1 MIAKIIVCDP
11 VEPDGIKMLRD
22 AGYQVDEFP
31 QITPVELKERI
42 SSYDGIIVR
51 GRTKVTREIVQAATK
66 LKVIAR
72 SGVGLDNIDLQAAK
86 EKKIQIVSTPAAP
99 ATSVA
104 ELAVSLML
112 AVLRQISYSDK
123 TMKEGKWIKT
133 QLLGREMRGKTVG
146 VVGAAGRIGL
156 AVASTVKNGFGAS
169 VIGYDVIDMK
179 DKAAQVGFE
188 IAEKLE
194 DLLKRSDIITIHVP
208 YLPSTHH
215 LIDEKMLS
223 LMKNHA
229 ILVNTSRADIVDGK
243 ALLKTLKSGRLGG
256 AGLDVYHSEPPKDD
270 WEKEIVNLPKG
281 ISVCTCHIGA
291 QTQES
296 QRLEST
302 MIAEQIIGIF
312 GKT

>member
-1 MIAKIIVCDP
+1 

-302 MIAEQIIGIF
+302 MIADQIIGIF

>member
-302 MIAEQIIGIF
+302 MIADQIIGIF

>member
-1 MIAKIIVCDP
+1 

>member
-1 MIAKIIVCDP
+1 
-11 VEPDGIKMLRD
+11 
-22 AGYQVDEFP
+22 
-31 QITPVELKERI
+31 
-42 SSYDGIIVR
+42 
-51 GRTKVTREIVQAATK
+51 
-66 LKVIAR
+66 
-72 SGVGLDNIDLQAAK
+72 
-86 EKKIQIVSTPAAP
+86 
-99 ATSVA
+99 
-104 ELAVSLML
+104 ML

-146 VVGAAGRIGL
+146 VVGVAGRIGL

-302 MIAEQIIGIF
+302 MIADQIIGIF